1 VEKKSSA
8 KAKPSFEKAL
18 EELEKIAERLED
30 GSLGLE
36 ESIAEFERGT
46 RLARYC
52 REKLDEAERRIE
64 ILQKGEN
71 GSVEK
76 RAVRVKQDTGEID
89 DDEDMQGSLL

>member
-1 VEKKSSA
+1 MEKKSSA
-8 KAKPSFEKAL
+8 KTRPSFEKAL
-18 EELEKIAERLED
+18 EELEKIVERLED

-71 GSVEK
+71 GSVGK
-76 RAVRVKQDTGEID
+76 RAARVKPDTGEID

>member
-52 REKLDEAERRIE
+52 REKLDDAERRIE